1 MSTNLDPLPDIPPVD
16 PHVIETF
23 DERKMRYYEEL
34 KRHAEA
40 GDGDTLI
47 AFMRAKL
54 FEDLKNRDLEAHRL
68 HLRNIDQTCKY
79 LGGEQYGR
87 WDENGEYEPYVRLPN
102 EVTYCLPVI
111 IGHFQQALMMLLKTN
126 LEYQCSAKDRTNP
139 AHVQLAS
146 MVEKLGTEDYKRLM
160 DEDARVDEA
169 INALTSG
176 ESHRLLLWGIHD
188 NPKLIEKP
196 VYEESGFEIPSSSMC
211 KSCNTVNDGE
221 ATECSECGSDW
232 LERRD
237 PVQQT
242 SQQFKGTEQVPIPQN
257 ILHIPHMTAVKSD
270 TAANDIRYATFVVE
284 TDYLPNKQ
292 IAQWLYKCILEDA
305 DRQTGEEVRL
315 QREQQGASTTL
326 SPYGPWQDRIDREAA
341 TNMNGLPMERNH
353 VWLEPAEYG
362 WKIFAED
369 QQLPDGTVIKAGI
382 PMGEQMPDG
391 FKFCLVGNTCVTG
404 GAGDKK
410 RQWYKVLYG
419 KRPGSARGLGIQ
431 IYIPIQDL
439 TNEALNMDLTILMSS
454 VPFRAIVKQYV
465 DKLPQAGE
473 NLYLTKIP
481 PGGIEQAVKSFPA
494 QTPSGMVGA
503 MAQAIQDAG
512 QFILGTQSVIGRTG
526 DPSQKAL
533 GTAHGVAAVV
543 EQQNGRFITPTTQ
556 RVACDKKLLDG
567 ILSNIRDAA
576 KQDDV
581 TGRAIKNQLEQRFG
595 PDAVA
600 DFLEANFEHL
610 LEWEVVSGT
619 DRPRSDALT
628 GAVMVEF
635 GTLAADMMSKIED
648 KAWVTEFLSTL
659 GDLAGIPFKLI
670 PGGSD
675 REEAERRL
683 RKLAAIEREIGKTDP
698 QSLQDEQTAE
708 VMFALLEE
716 FLGPMSLETAMEAAQ
731 RHGDKTGLN
740 GAVPFLYMQDHGSFM
755 DVYKDEYFSDD
766 AQMFSPAR
774 KACIA
779 QLYGLHV
786 QAQVAAMNLKTQF
799 LAGLA
804 QKMAP
809 PEQTPQEP
817 TGLAKISESIN
828 YKDAPPDIKAQMEM
842 AAGMEPSATH
852 QQPQD
857 NGEGERAA
865 ELEGKVAEH
874 QLNEQAEDNKLR
886 RDLIREGHKQ
896 ESAVAVNEGKEE
908 ARARFAPPKPEP
920 NESKTTTK

>member
-1 MSTNLDPLPDIPPVD
+1 MSTNLEALPDNIPNPD

-23 DERKMRYYEEL
+23 DERKRRYLEEL
-34 KRHAEA
+34 RRHAEA
-40 GDGDTLI
+40 GDGNTLI
-47 AFMRAKL
+47 EFMRSKL
-54 FEDLKNRDLEAHRL
+54 FEDLKLRDYDAHRL

-111 IGHFQQALMMLLKTN
+111 IGHFQQALMMILKTN
-126 LEYQCSAKDRTNP
+126 LAYQCAAKDRSNP
-139 AHVQLAS
+139 AHIQLAS
-146 MVEKLGTEDYKRLM
+146 MVEKLGTEDFKRLM
-160 DEDARVDEA
+160 NEDARVDEA
-169 INALTSG
+169 INALTAG

-196 VYEESGFEIPSSSMC
+196 VYEESGFEIPASTFC
-211 KSCNTVNDGE
+211 KSCKTMNEAD

-232 LERRD
+232 LERRE
-237 PVQQT
+237 PAQQS

-270 TAANDIRYATFVVE
+270 NAAQDIRDATFVVE

-292 IAQWLYKCILEDA
+292 IAQWLYQSLLEDA
-305 DRQTGEEVRL
+305 ERQTGEEVRL
-315 QREQQGASTTL
+315 QREQQGASTVL
-326 SPYGPWQDRIDREAA
+326 SPYGPWQNRADREAA
-341 TNMNGLPMERNH
+341 GYANGLPMERNH
-353 VWLEPAEYG
+353 VWLEVSEYG
-362 WKIFAED
+362 WKIFADD
-369 QQLPDGTVIKAGI
+369 QQLPDGTLIKKDI
-382 PMGEQMPDG
+382 PMGEQLPNG
-391 FKFCLVGNTCVTG
+391 FKFCLVGNTCVSG
-404 GAGDKK
+404 SEGDKR
-410 RQWYKVLYG
+410 RQWYKMLYG

-465 DKLPQAGE
+465 DKLPTAGE
-473 NLYLTKIP
+473 NLYLTRIP
-481 PGGIEQAVKSFPA
+481 PGGIGQAVQSFPA

-512 QFILGTQSVIGRTG
+512 QFILGTQSIVGRTG

-556 RVACDKKLLDG
+556 RVACDKKLLNG
-567 ILSNIRDAA
+567 IVSNIRDAA

-635 GTLAADMMSKIED
+635 GNLAAEMMSKIQD

-659 GDLAGIPFKLI
+659 GDLAGIPFKMI

-683 RKLAAIEREIGKTDP
+683 RKLAAIEREIGKSEP
-698 QSLQDEQTAE
+698 EALQDEGTAE
-708 VMFALLEE
+708 VMFKLLEE

-731 RHGDKTGLN
+731 RHGDESGLN
-740 GAVPFLYMQDHGSFM
+740 GAVPFLYMQDHPSFM

-786 QAQVAAMNLKTQF
+786 QAMVAAENLKTEF

-804 QKMAP
+804 AKMAP
-809 PEQTPQEP
+809 PDPKQQQP

-828 YKDAPPDIKAQMEM
+828 YKDAPPDIQAQMEA
-842 AAGMEPSATH
+842 AAGMQPSVTH

-857 NGEGERAA
+857 NGEGERVA
-865 ELEGKVAEH
+865 ETEGKVLDH
-874 QLNEQAEDNKLR
+874 HLNEEAEDNKLK

-896 ESAVAVNEGKEE
+896 EASVAVNEGKEE
-908 ARARFAPPKPEP
+908 ARARFAPPPKPNG
-920 NESKTTTK
+920 NEKGTK